1 MSFET
6 VMIGFL
12 KEGAKS
18 ALLRSD
24 QWFSKCGLLV
34 GNLSITWELVRST
47 IPRWHHRPTESKN
60 LEVRRASLFQQ
71 A

>member
-18 ALLRSD
+18 TLLHSD

-47 IPRWHHRPTESKN
+47 DSQM
-60 LEVRRASLFQQ
+60 ASQ
-71 A
+71 AH